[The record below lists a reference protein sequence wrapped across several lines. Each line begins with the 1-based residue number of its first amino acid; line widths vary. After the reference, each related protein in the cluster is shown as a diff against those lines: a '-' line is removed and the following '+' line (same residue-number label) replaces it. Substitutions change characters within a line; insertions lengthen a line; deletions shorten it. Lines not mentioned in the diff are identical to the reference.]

1 MAISLFSSL
10 HVSMNFDY
18 TGTMGFDSWFPNKET
33 TVAICTTV
41 IAAVVAFYVYRFLNQ
56 RNFSPRTRHVASEVD
71 LVRLCEEIKDEPLS
85 TLDHNIRRVI
95 SEDNRPGPYSFYFKS
110 DSVEKS
116 ALVSAS
122 RFGRVDVVK
131 YFLNNYS
138 KCIQVDQTANL
149 DLPVGRHH
157 SMREIHSCSPLYA
170 ACFNGSL
177 ETVAHLLKAK
187 ADINYPD
194 CLGRTPLQVAAQR
207 GHMMLVQDLL
217 SRGADVNSVDVHGY
231 TPLLTAV
238 SERHIKVVKVLL
250 ENKAD
255 TQHCANNGY
264 SAIHIAAES
273 GAKSVIELILS
284 YDPMLAYQRT
294 YDSKHKLPCPL
305 YLAAANGH
313 ISTSQLLMETSNC
326 SPAQMPDVLLLWGA
340 ALVQP
345 QHQYIRASVQRYWLE
360 AIELKRQHPLMNT
373 PIAPLE
379 AYEYRT
385 EMATIDEA
393 IGYFTSKV
401 SLPYPPATPASTPT
415 TANGGLNFAELG
427 SNKTL
432 SLTPEAY
439 TEICYQSAL
448 IFERCLGYGNP
459 LVIKRLLDVA
469 RYMLTKRNS
478 IQCEQ
483 LLCRALEMCTERTAR
498 YQPTNYCQSV
508 ELEFEIKTTLKN
520 VCDLI
525 NEIYLQSYYSDFKF
539 SIYLN
544 YAVTALEALT
554 VEGRY
559 DCTGYPAKIN
569 VQLTLLMLSLLAA
582 WVYFRQVLQHPDM
595 SDENELV
602 EYEECE
608 NTARKLVNKHLFICN
623 GTTLLHLA
631 VGKLGSRDSLVRDY
645 VYLKDLSYFIS
656 ELLSWGASD
665 VVNLP
670 NSAGDRPL
678 HIAAGRAH
686 NDHEAYQLI
695 VPLLRYG
702 AHIDSVN
709 ASRKIPSEIQRVRPL
724 KLQSPSNLRCLCYN
738 EIVSGGLE
746 YEQWVLVKYFT
757 EKDKMRLRLHDPK
770 CAIIDYEV
778 EFNKRLL
785 YKT

>member
-1 MAISLFSSL
+1 
-10 HVSMNFDY
+10 MNFDY
-18 TGTMGFDSWFPNKET
+18 TVVMGFGSPDSWFPNRET

-41 IAAVVAFYVYRFLNQ
+41 IAAVVALYVYKFLNQ
-56 RNFSPRTRHVASEVD
+56 RNFSPRTHHVASEVD

-85 TLDHNIRRVI
+85 TLDHNIRHKI
-95 SEDNRPGPYSFYFKS
+95 SENNRPGPYSFYFKN

-138 KCIQVDQTANL
+138 KCVQVNQTANL

-177 ETVAHLLKAK
+177 ETVAHLSKAK

-194 CLGRTPLQVAAQR
+194 CLGRTPLQIASQR

-250 ENKAD
+250 ENKAE
-255 TQHCANNGY
+255 TQHSANNGY
-264 SAIHIAAES
+264 SAIHIAAENGVRS
-273 GAKSVIELILS
+273 IIELILS
-284 YDPMLAYQRT
+284 YDPMLAFQRT
-294 YDSKHKLPCPL
+294 YDSIHKLACPL
-305 YLAAANGH
+305 FLAAANGH
-313 ISTSQLLMETSNC
+313 IPTSQLLMETSNC

-360 AIELKRQHPLMNT
+360 ALELKQQHPMVNT
-373 PIAPLE
+373 SVIPLE

-385 EMATIDEA
+385 EMTTIDEA
-393 IGYFTSKV
+393 MGYFSSKIHV
-401 SLPYPPATPASTPT
+401 TCPTTPASTPT
-415 TANGGLNFAELG
+415 KPNGGLNFAELG

-439 TEICYQSAL
+439 TEICYQSLL
-448 IFERCLGYGNP
+448 IMERCLGYGDAV
-459 LVIKRLLDVA
+459 VIKRLFDVA
-469 RYMLTKRNS
+469 CYMLTKRNS
-478 IQCEQ
+478 IQCEH
-483 LLCRALEMCTERTAR
+483 LLCRALEMSTDRIAVHYT
-498 YQPTNYCQSV
+498 PTNYCHNV
-508 ELEFEIKTTLKN
+508 ELEYEIKTTLKN

-525 NEIYLQSYYSDFKF
+525 NEMYQQSYYIDFKF
-539 SIYLN
+539 SVYLN
-544 YAVTALEALT
+544 YTVTAFDALT
-554 VEGRY
+554 TKGRY
-559 DCTGYPAKIN
+559 ECTGYPAKIN
-569 VQLTLLMLSLLAA
+569 VHLVLLMLALLAA
-582 WVYFRQVLQHPDM
+582 WIYLKQVIQYPDM
-595 SDENELV
+595 RDETDLV
-602 EYEECE
+602 ENEECE
-608 NTARKLVNKHLFICN
+608 SIARKLVSTHLFICN

-631 VGKLGSRDSLVRDY
+631 IGKLGTRDSFVRDY
-645 VYLKDLSYFIS
+645 IYVKDLSYFIS
-656 ELLSWGASD
+656 ALLSWGASS
-665 VVNLP
+665 VVNLS

-686 NDHEAYQLI
+686 NDLEAHQLI
-695 VPLLRYG
+695 SPLLQYG
-702 AHIDSVN
+702 AHIDCVN
-709 ASRKIPSEIQRVRPL
+709 AMGKIPSEIQRFTLL

-738 EIVSGGLE
+738 EIIAGGLD
-746 YEQWVLVKYFT
+746 YEQWIPTKYFT
-757 EKDKMRLRLHDPK
+757 EKDKMYLRLHDPH
-770 CAIIDYEV
+770 CTRADYQV

-785 YKT
+785 SIT